1 MKRLVVDASAFAS
14 LVFQE
19 PAGDAV
25 RDRLEGA
32 TVYAPW
38 LLRFELANTAW
49 KKIRRHPADASKI
62 IAALA
67 IALDD
72 RSGLI
77 WRDVDPADTVLLAQ
91 ATGMTAYDASYLW
104 LAASLGADLV
114 TLDDRLAKAVD
125 AYTTSG

>member
-19 PAGDAV
+19 SRGNAV

-32 TVYAPW
+32 TVYAPS

-114 TLDDRLAKAVD
+114 TLDDRLARAVD